1 MPLNRNQEHII
12 GVQIKASALINKKLT
27 VSCMRNNIKLKVKT
41 LRIKAEVSI
50 NKKLNFSR
58 MKNNIKLKIKIVK
71 IKADALMT
79 ETFLLIQ
86 IKMKESLHA
95 TTCNALWNSKPRLIW
110 NQGIRKSTK
119 LLHGVLL
126 F

>member
-12 GVQIKASALINKKLT
+12 GFQIKANALINKKLN
-27 VSCMRNNIKLKVKT
+27 VSCMRNNIILKVKT
-41 LRIKAEVSI
+41 LTIKVDVSI

-79 ETFLLIQ
+79 ETFLLI
-86 IKMKESLHA
+86 
-95 TTCNALWNSKPRLIW
+95 
-110 NQGIRKSTK
+110 
-119 LLHGVLL
+119 
-126 F
+126 